1 MKRGIKKR
9 RGRPSLILPVVIY
22 NGKKKWNVPTKFADL
37 LDVPPGLLRFAM
49 NFEYLLVDLNDLDES
64 DIQGSLEVVLG
75 TRLLK
80 NHDES
85 SKLNTWKET
94 IEQFAEELKGLPE
107 RERIEELIPFIMYT
121 LATSDV
127 KKDQIEA
134 ILEKALEPKEKNIMP
149 TLQKIF
155 RREFRNGKIEGEIK
169 GKIEGKIEGEIKGKI
184 AVISDLLEAEFGAE
198 GLRIAERI
206 GKLNDL
212 EKIDKIQKFVV
223 RTKNLRSIEKFLQE
237 LD

>member
-149 TLQKIF
+149 TLQKTF
-155 RREFRNGKIEGEIK
+155 RREFRN
-169 GKIEGKIEGEIKGKI
+169 GKIEGEIKGKI

>member
-169 GKIEGKIEGEIKGKI
+169 GKI